1 MPELLGHLTRFL
13 AEERGRILLDNALG
27 EGIAAATLLKKGIDA
42 RRRASAMSTE
52 ELERRIGFLE
62 KDLAGQSRTIEQRR
76 SGIREE
82 VAAIRAW
89 VKRDLD
95 RFVEDTIRQVP
106 DVVDTASGDEI
117 KRHLGTFLEK
127 TLTEWAQAETREV
140 AGALETLAEKTIALV
155 REDAHDVAKRLG
167 DALGGDLKAPDVA
180 VDTFGYDVGVVAL
193 ATIGLGVMFTN
204 ALLGGLLTLAAP
216 VLAVYVRG
224 KVEVETRKR
233 AKEFAPQAL
242 RDAAAKIGPKL
253 DEMIQEFAGRL
264 DAWVVSAGEELH
276 REVIEVLSA
285 TRAERAAAKPGAESA
300 VKVCDDQ
307 VEALSG
313 LDGKLGALRS
323 ALWTPANG
331 ESKDVPP
338 APPALPNSPGGS
350 A

>member
-1 MPELLGHLTRFL
+1 
-13 AEERGRILLDNALG
+13 
-27 EGIAAATLLKKGIDA
+27 
-42 RRRASAMSTE
+42 
-52 ELERRIGFLE
+52 
-62 KDLAGQSRTIEQRR
+62 
-76 SGIREE
+76 
-82 VAAIRAW
+82 
-89 VKRDLD
+89 
-95 RFVEDTIRQVP
+95 
-106 DVVDTASGDEI
+106 
-117 KRHLGTFLEK
+117 
-127 TLTEWAQAETREV
+127 
-140 AGALETLAEKTIALV
+140 
-155 REDAHDVAKRLG
+155 
-167 DALGGDLKAPDVA
+167 VA

-224 KVEVETRKR
+224 KVEIETRKR

-285 TRAERAAAKPGAESA
+285 TRTERAAAKPGADSA

-313 LDGKLGALRS
+313 LDSKLGALRS

-331 ESKDVPP
+331 ETKDVPP
-338 APPALPNSPGGS
+338 SSPALPNSPGGN